1 MLKEKLGDR
10 LDPILYG
17 TSRFIQKIGLRPNA
31 LTFIGLG
38 VNGLAAWALAEGEWL
53 QGAGLIILAGFF
65 DILDGAVARNCHE
78 TTSFGSFLDSVID
91 RYSDLSILLGLLIFY
106 SRTAQFGYQVLLG
119 ISIMGTALTPYT
131 RARAETLIP
140 KCNKGFVERPERIL
154 LVFFGTAIPVIMP
167 AVIWILA
174 IFTNVTVIQRVL
186 YTRRYMRE
194 HKNPSRED
202 IRATPRDGYKRISP
216 AFERRG
222 SGENTAP

>member
-17 TSRFIQKIGLRPNA
+17 TSRLIQKIGLRPNA

-38 VNGLAAWALAEGEWL
+38 VNGLAGWALAEGEWF

-91 RYSDLSILLGLLIFY
+91 RYSDLSLLLGLLLFY
-106 SRTAQFGYQVLLG
+106 SRNAQLGYQVLLG

-131 RARAETLIP
+131 RARAESLIP
-140 KCNKGFVERPERIL
+140 RCNTGVMERAERIL
-154 LVFFGTAIPVIMP
+154 LIFFGTAIPAIMP

-174 IFTNVTVIQRVL
+174 ILTNVTVVQRVL

-194 HKNPSRED
+194 HRAPLPQKKTQEAEGRVQEISGVFPKPGKN
-202 IRATPRDGYKRISP
+202 
-216 AFERRG
+216 
-222 SGENTAP
+222 AP